1 MPKSVLFD
9 REEVLQKVTTLF
21 WRKGYNATSMQDLV
35 DATGLNRS
43 SIYNSFGDKF
53 QLYEESL
60 KRYQQLQQ
68 KKLETYFSGVLSP
81 KQAITSLFEGI
92 RDEII
97 GESKSKGCFLSNCT
111 TELGHTEPKIH
122 DFLVKNKNTITQG
135 FTGLIQ
141 KAQETGEIDH
151 SKNAG
156 HLALYL
162 FSSLQGLRVTSMLGN
177 KNDDIQGITQQI
189 LSVL

>member
-1 MPKSVLFD
+1 MPKTVLFD
-9 REEVLQKVTTLF
+9 RDDVLRKATDLF
-21 WRKGYNATSMQDLV
+21 WQKGYNGTSMQDLV

-53 QLYEESL
+53 QLYKESL
-60 KRYQQLQQ
+60 KRYQKLQQ
-68 KKLETYFSGVLSP
+68 EKLKDYFSEGQGP
-81 KQAITSLFEGI
+81 KQSIISLFEGI

-97 GESKSKGCFLSNCT
+97 GESHGKGCFLANCT
-111 TELGHTEPKIH
+111 TELSHTEPQVY
-122 DFLVKNKNTITQG
+122 DFLVQNKDTITQG
-135 FTGLIQ
+135 FTELIQ
-141 KAQETGEIDH
+141 EAQKEGDISP

-162 FSSLQGLRVTSMLGN
+162 FSSLQGLRVTSMLDN
-177 KNDDIQGITQQI
+177 KSSDIEGLTQQI

>member
-9 REEVLQKVTTLF
+9 REEVLRKVTTLF
-21 WRKGYNATSMQDLV
+21 WEKGYHGTSMQDLV

-60 KRYQQLQQ
+60 KYYQGLQSE
-68 KKLETYFSGVLSP
+68 LVNSYFAQAQSP
-81 KQAITSLFEGI
+81 KQSIISLFEGI

-97 GESKSKGCFLSNCT
+97 KGPGEKGCFLSNCT
-111 TELGHTEPKIH
+111 TELSHSEPRIH
-122 DFLVKNKNTITQG
+122 DFLVKNKERMTRM
-135 FTGLIQ
+135 FSALIQ
-141 KAQETGEIDH
+141 KAQQTGEIAS
-151 SKNAG
+151 SKNAR

-162 FSSLQGLRVTSMLGN
+162 FSSLQGLRVTSMLD
-177 KNDDIQGITQQI
+177 KKRSDIQGITDQI